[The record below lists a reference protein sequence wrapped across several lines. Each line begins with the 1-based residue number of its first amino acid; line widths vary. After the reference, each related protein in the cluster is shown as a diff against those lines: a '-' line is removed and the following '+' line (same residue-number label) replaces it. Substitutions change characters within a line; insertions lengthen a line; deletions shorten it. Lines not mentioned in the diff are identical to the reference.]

1 MTYNP
6 RSVFQSYDQY
16 GRAKT
21 NQAKASKSKN
31 ANQQAAETM
40 RSVGIGGLGGRPT
53 TSSAKQIQDNFRR
66 ETQRDSGSTYD
77 EVPQTITTGLGSRKT
92 QPSKDEDMSVGT
104 KIDRA
109 FVKVM
114 TSLIP
119 DFSPPKDQAVFPLQV
134 YGGPLFT
141 VPTPTP
147 VDIQELDAAARNT
160 ARTFA
165 PPSMDAPTLPT
176 TTIDSDVGVTTPKG
190 LMSPPTMTQPEA
202 PEGLMG
208 IPRALAKASAVPT
221 AAYQVQSGDT
231 LSEIAAAT
239 GTTVKELADLN
250 QISDVDVIEA
260 GADIQIPIKR
270 LEDEAVVTQATS
282 MEDLKPVKAS
292 FVAVDRTDPD
302 SEFYSSFTQG
312 ISPDALMIGSYSFMD
327 DGSKYTEALKKK
339 EADNYDTIFGNAEI
353 RRTPF
358 KDTKVSDM
366 TLDEVLEF
374 TKLNGKFHKYNKK
387 KGHNTTAVGKYQIV
401 GSTLRDLNSKE
412 RGVLKKLGI
421 TGSTKFD
428 EKTQDD
434 IAAYLAVHRL
444 VDRAS
449 STKESA
455 RAELRKEWQGLQKLS
470 DNELDEIIKEIG
482 DEVGKTFYDAEDI
495 EYNDPNPGKS
505 LRPKVRPLGLST
517 GTDT

>member
-6 RSVFQSYDQY
+6 RSVFQSYEQY

-31 ANQQAAETM
+31 ANQQAARTM
-40 RSVGIGGLGGRPT
+40 GSAGIGGLGGRPT
-53 TSSAKQIQDNFRR
+53 TSSAKQIQDKFRR

-92 QPSKDEDMSVGT
+92 QTSKDEDMSVGT

-119 DFSPPKDQAVFPLQV
+119 DFSPPKEQAVFPLQV

-147 VDIQELDAAARNT
+147 VDMQELDAAARNT

-190 LMSPPTMTQPEA
+190 LMSPPTMKQPEA

-250 QISDVDVIEA
+250 QISDVDLIET

-282 MEDLKPVKAS
+282 TEELKPIKASYAMVNALPPLKPDVSADTYTSPDEMSDLEILARTIQKEAGGESNKGKLAVGAVIANRVKSQSWMGKDLKEVILKPGQFSPWNSYTNYAEGEQGKDMLGVAAKPSEAS
-292 FVAVDRTDPD
+292 YEAARKIISGNYTDPTKGATHFVNPKISKPSWYEKFED
-302 SEFYSSFTQG
+302 NDPLKIGKHQFG
-312 ISPDALMIGSYSFMD
+312 SPD
-327 DGSKYTEALKKK
+327 
-339 EADNYDTIFGNAEI
+339 NPNW
-353 RRTPF
+353 
-358 KDTKVSDM
+358 
-366 TLDEVLEF
+366 
-374 TKLNGKFHKYNKK
+374 KF
-387 KGHNTTAVGKYQIV
+387 I
-401 GSTLRDLNSKE
+401 
-412 RGVLKKLGI
+412 
-421 TGSTKFD
+421 
-428 EKTQDD
+428 
-434 IAAYLAVHRL
+434 
-444 VDRAS
+444 
-449 STKESA
+449 
-455 RAELRKEWQGLQKLS
+455 
-470 DNELDEIIKEIG
+470 
-482 DEVGKTFYDAEDI
+482 
-495 EYNDPNPGKS
+495 KS
-505 LRPKVRPLGLST
+505 LRPKVRPKGLGAK
-517 GTDT
+517 

>member
-6 RSVFQSYDQY
+6 RSVFQSYEQY

-21 NQAKASKSKN
+21 KQAKSSKSKN
-31 ANQQAAETM
+31 ANQQAARTM
-40 RSVGIGGLGGRPT
+40 GSVGIGGLGGRPT
-53 TSSAKQIQDNFRR
+53 TSSAKQIQDKFRR

-92 QPSKDEDMSVGT
+92 QTSKDEDMSMGT

-119 DFSPPKDQAVFPLQV
+119 DFSPPKQQSVFPLQV

-147 VDIQELDAAARNT
+147 VDIQELDAAARDT
-160 ARTFA
+160 TRTFA

-190 LMSPPTMTQPEA
+190 LMSPPTMTQPKA

-250 QISDVDVIEA
+250 QISDVDVIET

-282 MEDLKPVKAS
+282 MEDLKPIKIGYRD
-292 FVAVDRTDPD
+292 VDPVDPD
-302 SEFYSSFTQG
+302 AQFYESFRQGVTVEGSEEQRLF
-312 ISPDALMIGSYSFMD
+312 DALVQGESVDFDTVYNMAKVKPSKPITQMTVKEVQD
-327 DGSKYTEALKKK
+327 WQQANLDAGSKSTAAGRFQIISKNMKYLLDKKIIKKDDVFDANTQMKAYDGLLEKRGYSDFKKDINKATTQK
-339 EADNYDTIFGNAEI
+339 EKQKVAEN
-353 RRTPF
+353 F
-358 KDTKVSDM
+358 
-366 TLDEVLEF
+366 
-374 TKLNGKFHKYNKK
+374 
-387 KGHNTTAVGKYQIV
+387 
-401 GSTLRDLNSKE
+401 
-412 RGVLKKLGI
+412 LKKLAMEYASVPIPFDIPDRINPETGEGLKKGDSYYEGRSGNTAKNNPKSVEDYLEI
-421 TGSTKFD
+421 LKDFSRTGS
-428 EKTQDD
+428 D
-434 IAAYLAVHRL
+434 I
-444 VDRAS
+444 
-449 STKESA
+449 
-455 RAELRKEWQGLQKLS
+455 
-470 DNELDEIIKEIG
+470 
-482 DEVGKTFYDAEDI
+482 
-495 EYNDPNPGKS
+495 
-505 LRPKVRPLGLST
+505 
-517 GTDT
+517 